1 MPDINIGRALS
12 GLGAAFKNEVPAF
25 LQQVRQED
33 LDAEKRA
40 EREMFLAD
48 RSFDR
53 GIAAEDRAMRLSDR
67 TRRMA
72 AAETKRLAEVDE
84 KRQKTLFIDS
94 KIALDALESEE
105 GGLGAVLEKFTD
117 RRELLPTWGVTNFDL
132 TEDIIRLARGAYE
145 NPDDLLNLKNRL
157 EGYVNTGIAY
167 EVLDKPEVD
176 SFTLGKDQER
186 YQGNELIA
194 RGPTSIAPVSQRER
208 EISALSAQ
216 LEASGTPNFENVATN
231 IVDGLITID
240 FSDDGTSATLTD
252 RTKISTD
259 PGNAVTRIR
268 INRPDR
274 PEEEPPVGGT
284 LFDLIGQEGN
294 LGGVSGTAKAVYRE
308 LANQF
313 GFDPYA
319 EDSQGIQRLK
329 AAGMGLINSLRQGE
343 RYIQGETTMIKEEI
357 GDLSPSLFT
366 TDIEIENK
374 MISLDRTL
382 RERLN
387 TARTNAN
394 DPTLGQE
401 ERSAQI
407 LLANNLEDFLRLMGV
422 PVGSGSGSSVVII
435 PAGPEGDAIYENLPS
450 GTMYN
455 DGSVTGTKI

>member
-1 MPDINIGRALS
+1 MADINIGRALS
-12 GLGAAFKNEVPAF
+12 GLGAAFKNEMPAF
-25 LQQVRQED
+25 MQQVRRED

-67 TRRMA
+67 DRSMA
-72 AAETKRLAEVDE
+72 ASEATRLATIDE

-94 KIALDALESEE
+94 KIALDALNAGNLNE
-105 GGLGAVLEKFTD
+105 VYEKFTD
-117 RRELLPTWGVTNFDL
+117 RLNVLPSMGVTNLKLSQDVQ
-132 TEDIIRLARGAYE
+132 RLAASAFE
-145 NPDDLLNLKNRL
+145 NPDDLLNLRNRL

-167 EVLDKPEVD
+167 EVLDKPVVD

-186 YQGNELIA
+186 YKDNELIA
-194 RGPTSIAPVSQRER
+194 RGPESIAPVSQRER

-216 LEASGTPNFENVATN
+216 LKANGTPDFENVATN

-252 RTKISTD
+252 RTKITTD
-259 PGNAVTRIR
+259 PSNAVTSIR
-268 INRPDR
+268 IATPDR

-284 LFDLIGQEGN
+284 LFDLIGKEGS
-294 LGGVSGTAKAVYRE
+294 LGGVSGTAKAAFRE

-357 GDLSPSLFT
+357 GDLSPSFFT

-401 ERSAQI
+401 EKSAQI

-422 PVGSGSGSSVVII
+422 PVGSDSGSSGG
-435 PAGPEGDAIYENLPS
+435 AGPDKLGDTAGNGAYVFTEN
-450 GTMYN
+450 GWEE
-455 DGSVTGTKI
+455 VR